1 MNHVFAYHQYEKL
14 PVKDHNLQIIND
26 HLEKHSA
33 TGFEVYET
41 FILSSFNWYDV
52 SNKKY
57 NVSRI
62 SLYFDQDNLF
72 LFIEDKIL
80 IKKIEMLFNKY
91 AFQNNSD
98 LLRLFFD
105 ELICE
110 DMIFLDAFEEQIID
124 AEDKALQDEK
134 QDYLNKII
142 EFRKHLLNLKHYYN
156 QLQIIFDGLIENE
169 KNFFDDESLRK
180 LTIVHNRIDRLQLS
194 VLNLR
199 DYVTQMREAYQA
211 QIDIEQNNIMKI
223 FTLITAVFL
232 PLTLMVGWYGMNFHN
247 MYELSSPYG
256 YPVFI
261 LISILVCVILL
272 IYFKK
277 RKWF

>member
-14 PVKDHNLQIIND
+14 LVKDHNLQIIND

-256 YPVFI
+256 YTVFI